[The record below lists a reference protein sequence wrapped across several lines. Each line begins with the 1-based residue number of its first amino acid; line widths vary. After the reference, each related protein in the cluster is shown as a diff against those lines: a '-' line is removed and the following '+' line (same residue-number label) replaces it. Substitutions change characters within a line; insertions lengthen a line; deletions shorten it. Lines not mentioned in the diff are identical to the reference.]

1 MFSVEKAKITTE
13 VNRTAFTEIIGHYL
27 SRLSLLYLL
36 DEDGKN
42 IYPIQQYYRILERY
56 GEITLGSIYG
66 RNIVYRASGSICDGY
81 EAVINNIFL
90 DESLKFDSAAYIG
103 ANFNLCYAGIA
114 RFDFDAKRF
123 NGLLSSDGLCAGMIF
138 DPIPIDTNVSCKFF
152 SSNDTVF
159 GSLISQ
165 DSYLLFTKLED
176 IESGQYKYIVM
187 TRPLNKLTRDSI
199 PTAPIFI
206 IDNTIKSYLN
216 VDAYPL
222 DTISSN
228 LNDGVHDPSRIYV
241 DNFVFRN
248 RWRSNDIYIISGTTA
263 NNPIAIDG
271 DLYYPLG
278 FGLFLKVK

>member
-1 MFSVEKAKITTE
+1 M
-13 VNRTAFTEIIGHYL
+13 H
-27 SRLSLLYLL
+27 LL
-36 DEDGKN
+36 DEDGN
-42 IYPIQQYYRILERY
+42 TIYPIQQYYRILERY
-56 GEITLGSIYG
+56 GETTLGSIYDK
-66 RNIVYRASGSICDGY
+66 NITYSSSGSICDGY

-123 NGLLSSDGLCAGMIF
+123 NGFSPANGLCAGMIF
-138 DPIPIDTNVSCKFF
+138 NPIPIDINVTCKFF

-176 IESGQYKYIVM
+176 IESGRYKYIVM
-187 TRPLNKLTRDSI
+187 TRSLNKPSGDSI
-199 PTAPIFI
+199 PTAPILI

-216 VDAYPL
+216 ADAYPIH
-222 DTISSN
+222 TISSN
-228 LNDGVHDPSRIYV
+228 LTDGIHDPSRVYA

-248 RWRSNDIYIISGTTA
+248 KWRSNDIYIVSGTTA